1 MADSASKNN
10 PRMKLITI
18 PESFGQVEDGIYRSE
33 MIKPAHFPFIK
44 TLNLSKVL
52 VLSPEPPSKTV
63 SNFFNNQNIEV
74 CHLGQQSWFNS
85 NSTTSWRP
93 ISEEIIKEGLQFIL
107 NSTNHPILI
116 MCTLGIH
123 ETGAMYR
130 SYSGSKSRR
139 VIEQFIELFD
149 LDLINLPQNLPDW
162 YLYHLKLLASEE
174 E

>member
-1 MADSASKNN
+1 MADLASKNN
-10 PRMKLITI
+10 LRMKLITI
-18 PESFGQVEDGIYRSE
+18 PESFGQVEDDIYRSE

-44 TLNLSKVL
+44 TLNLSKVM

-74 CHLGQQSWFNS
+74 VSKMLLFNININYMQCHLGQQSWFNS

-116 MCTLGIH
+116 MCT
-123 ETGAMYR
+123 
-130 SYSGSKSRR
+130 
-139 VIEQFIELFD
+139 
-149 LDLINLPQNLPDW
+149 
-162 YLYHLKLLASEE
+162 
-174 E
+174 